1 MALSILNLSEI
12 PVKSVILLQ
21 ENVNSI
27 DRIFLY
33 HVVFDSIKAGKK
45 VLYLAV
51 NRESKDVLSEMSSY
65 SFFDS
70 SLIKDENIKIND
82 YFSNLAQINEISPEY
97 DICIVDPF
105 SFLIINKDHSHIT
118 DFIVALKKLSRKED
132 IIFFLCV
139 DEGISDKK
147 TENIIMSLVDGII
160 QFKETII
167 GRRVERYIHIP
178 KLKGKIPMN
187 DQIPIII
194 KEDGISVDTR
204 QTIR

>member
-1 MALSILNLSEI
+1 VALNSLTLKEI
-12 PVKSVILLQ
+12 PVKSIVLLQ

-33 HVVFDSIKAGKK
+33 HMVFDSIKAGKK

-51 NRESKDVLSEMSSY
+51 NRDSDDILSEMSSY

-70 SLIKDENIKIND
+70 SLLKKENITIKD
-82 YFSNLAQINEISPEY
+82 YFNNLAQITEISPEY
-97 DICIVDPF
+97 DVCIVDPF
-105 SFLIINKDHSHIT
+105 SFLIINKDHHHIT
-118 DFIVALKKLSRKED
+118 DFILALKKISRKDD
-132 IIFFLCV
+132 IIFFLCM
-139 DEGISDKK
+139 DDGISDKK
-147 TENIIMSLVDGII
+147 TENVMMSLVDGII
-160 QFKETII
+160 QFKETIV
-167 GRRVERYIHIP
+167 GRRVERYIHIL

-187 DQIPIII
+187 DLIPVII